1 MSMETQQRT
10 PHVHRIYGILDEL
23 YPKEIEFLHYSS
35 AFQLLISVILS
46 AQTTD
51 NQVNAVTPRLFSSY
65 PTPKHLCAAEVSDI
79 ENIIHSIGFFRRK
92 ALLIREAAC
101 TLVNTYGGEVPLTL
115 NELLTIPG
123 VGRKSANVIIGHVA
137 GKGAIITDTHFMRV
151 VRRLGLTEEKEPLK
165 IEREI
170 ASLIDV
176 SLQFRFSMTVNLH
189 GRRVCHAR
197 HPSCSECPLQEI
209 CPSSGGDS
217 HGHRYSRRSSGPR

>member
-1 MSMETQQRT
+1 METKQRAL
-10 PHVHRIYGILDEL
+10 HVYRILDEI
-23 YPKEIEFLHYSS
+23 YPKEIEFLVYSS

-65 PTPKHLCAAEVSDI
+65 PTPKDLCAAEVSDI

-101 TLVNTYGGEVPLTL
+101 TLVKNYDGEVPLTMK
-115 NELLTIPG
+115 ELLTIPG
-123 VGRKSANVIIGHVA
+123 VGRKSASVIIGHIA
-137 GKGAIITDTHFMRV
+137 GEGAIITDTHFMRV
-151 VRRLGLTEEKEPLK
+151 VRRLGLTEKKDPLN

-197 HPSCSECPLQEI
+197 HPSCSECPLQEL
-209 CPSSGGDS
+209 CLSSDGGHDS
-217 HGHRYSRRSSGPR
+217 HGHRYSHHLPAHR

>member
-1 MSMETQQRT
+1 MNTKQRT
-10 PHVHRIYGILDEL
+10 LHVYRILDGI
-23 YPKEIEFLHYSS
+23 YPQEIEFLIYSS
-35 AFQLLISVILS
+35 AYQLLISVILS

-65 PTPKHLCAAEVSDI
+65 PTPKDLCAAEVSDI

-101 TLVNTYGGEVPLTL
+101 TIVTTFGGEVPLTL
-115 NELLTIPG
+115 KELLTIPG
-123 VGRKSANVIIGHVA
+123 VGRKSANVIIGHIA
-137 GKGAIITDTHFMRV
+137 GEGAIITDTHFMRV
-151 VRRLGLTEEKEPLK
+151 VGRLGLTDEKEPVK

-170 ASLIDV
+170 TSLIDV

-197 HPSCSECPLQEI
+197 HPSCSTCPLQDL
-209 CPSSGGDS
+209 CPSSDGDS
-217 HGHRYSRRSSGPR
+217 HGHRYSHRSPAPR